1 MSGTLYINGT
11 FPMLS
16 GESKLASR
24 FVDAIFVEQ
33 GKIAA
38 IGTKSDLKLQLGAKV
53 YQTIDLAGGVVL
65 PGLTDSHMHLSMHG
79 MKLSMLDF
87 SGVTSKTEMLAMIRE
102 EAQKT
107 PVGQWIVGL
116 NWNENEFTTPE
127 LPHISEL
134 DDITMEHPIFL
145 TRVCFHAYVG
155 NSIAFRL
162 AGITQ
167 DTPDTPSGSFGRDEQ
182 GKLNGMVYEEAHFAF
197 TKAQPEPDY
206 STKKEIIKR
215 ACLDALSLGLTSV
228 HTEDLRFIGNVDT
241 MHRIHQ
247 ELHEEGIY
255 IRTHQLLYH
264 PYMSEIKELGIK
276 AGDGNEWFKMGAI
289 KLFADGAIGARTALL
304 QQPYS
309 DMPEVRGTA
318 IHSQEELEELTVQ
331 ARKLGFPIAVHA
343 IGDGAAQMVLT
354 AMENCP
360 LPVHAPLRDRFIHA
374 QVLNEDLIK
383 RMKKLPLIIDIQ
395 PRFVVSDFPWVLD
408 RVGAERTEYLYA
420 WRKLLAAGL
429 ICGGGSDAPIEPL
442 NPFLGIHA
450 AVTRKKPS
458 QNQQF
463 QFQSEEGYLPLEKLS
478 MSEAI
483 SLFTMG
489 GAATVNEAG
498 ERGSI
503 EVGKAADFTVIN
515 DNPLQMDHPDQLLDV
530 QIQMTVVNGR
540 IAYQAN

>member
-1 MSGTLYINGT
+1 
-11 FPMLS
+11 MLG

-24 FVDAIFVEQ
+24 FVDAIYVEQ
-33 GKIAA
+33 GQIAA
-38 IGTKSDLKLQLGAKV
+38 IGSKSDLKLQLGAKV

-65 PGLTDSHMHLSMHG
+65 PGLVDSHMHLSMHG

-87 SGVTSKTEMLAMIRE
+87 SGVNSKNEMLAMVRE
-102 EAQKT
+102 QAQKT
-107 PVGQWIVGL
+107 PAGQWIVGL
-116 NWNENEFTTPE
+116 NWNENDFKQPE
-127 LPHISEL
+127 LPHMSEL
-134 DDITMEHPIFL
+134 DEITMGHPIFL

-155 NSIAFRL
+155 NSVAFRL
-162 AGITQ
+162 AGINQ
-167 DTPDTPSGSFGRDEQ
+167 DTQDTPSGSFGRDEQ
-182 GKLNGMVYEEAHFAF
+182 GELNGMVYEEAHFAF
-197 TKAQPEPDY
+197 AKAQPEPDY
-206 STKKEIIKR
+206 STKKEIMRR

-228 HTEDLRFIGNVDT
+228 HTEDLRFIGSVDT
-241 MHRIHQ
+241 MRRIHQ
-247 ELHEEGIY
+247 ELREEGIY

-264 PYMSEIKELGIK
+264 PFTQEIKELGIK
-276 AGDGNEWFKMGAI
+276 AGDGNEWFRMGAI

-304 QQPYS
+304 QQPYN
-309 DMPEVRGTA
+309 DMPEVKGTA
-318 IHSQEELEELTVQ
+318 IHSQEDMENITNE

-360 LPVHAPLRDRFIHA
+360 LPSNIPLRDRFIHA
-374 QVLNEDLIK
+374 QVLNEELIK
-383 RMKKLPLIIDIQ
+383 RMQKLPLIVDIQ

-420 WRKLLAAGL
+420 WRKLLDAGL

-458 QNQQF
+458 PNQQF
-463 QFQSEEGYLPLEKLS
+463 QLQSEEGYLPLEKLT

-483 SLFTMG
+483 ALFTMG
-489 GAATVNEAG
+489 GAATVNEAD

-515 DNPLQMDHPDQLLDV
+515 KNPFSMEYPDQLLDV
-530 QIQMTVVNGR
+530 QVQMTVVNGH
-540 IAYQAN
+540 IAYQGN

>member
-1 MSGTLYINGT
+1 MMSGTLYINGI

-16 GESKLASR
+16 GANKLAHGG
-24 FVDAIFVEQ
+24 VDAIYVEQ

-38 IGTKSDLKLQLGAKV
+38 IGSRSDLKLQLGAKV
-53 YQTIDLAGGVVL
+53 YQTIDLVGGVVL
-65 PGLTDSHMHLSMHG
+65 PGLVDSHMHLSMHG

-87 SGVTSKTEMLAMIRE
+87 SGVTSKSEMLAMVRE
-102 EAQKT
+102 QALKT
-107 PVGQWIVGL
+107 PAGQWIIGL
-116 NWNENEFTTPE
+116 NWNENEFKQPE
-127 LPHISEL
+127 LPHMSEL
-134 DDITMEHPIFL
+134 DAATMEHPIFL

-155 NSIAFRL
+155 NSVAFRL
-162 AGITQ
+162 AGITS
-167 DTPDTPSGSFGRDEQ
+167 DTPDTTSGCFGRDEQ
-182 GKLNGMVYEEAHFAF
+182 GKLNGMVYEEAHFPFA
-197 TKAQPEPDY
+197 KAQPEPDY
-206 STKKEIIKR
+206 STKKEMIKR

-228 HTEDLRFIGNVDT
+228 HTEDLRFIGSVDT
-241 MHRIHQ
+241 MSRIHQ

-264 PYMSEIKELGIK
+264 PYMQELKELGIR
-276 AGDGNEWFKMGAI
+276 AGNGNEWFKMGAI

-309 DMPEVRGTA
+309 DMPEVKGTA
-318 IHSQEELEELTVQ
+318 IHSQEELEELTAQ
-331 ARKLGFPIAVHA
+331 ARRLGFPIAVHA

-354 AMENCP
+354 AMEKCP
-360 LPVHAPLRDRFIHA
+360 LSPDIPLRDRFIHA
-374 QVLNEDLIK
+374 QVLNEDLVQ
-383 RMKKLPLIIDIQ
+383 RMKKLPLIVDIQ

-408 RVGAERTEYLYA
+408 RVGEMRTKYLYA
-420 WRKLLAAGL
+420 WRKLLDAGL

-458 QNQQF
+458 KNQQF
-463 QFQSEEGYLPLEKLS
+463 QLQSEEGYLPLEKLS

-489 GAATVNEAG
+489 GAATVNEVD

-503 EVGKAADFTVIN
+503 EIGKAADFTVIN
-515 DNPLQMDHPDQLLDV
+515 ENPFQMGHPDQLLDV
-530 QIQMTVVNGR
+530 QVQMTVVNGR
-540 IAYQAN
+540 IAYQA